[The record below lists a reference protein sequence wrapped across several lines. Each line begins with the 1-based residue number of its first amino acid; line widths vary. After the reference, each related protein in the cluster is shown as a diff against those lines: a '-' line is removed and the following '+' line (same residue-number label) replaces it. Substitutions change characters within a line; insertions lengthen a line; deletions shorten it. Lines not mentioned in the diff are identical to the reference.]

1 MNYLVTVLANK
12 QQAQE
17 AYSVLSQDGIPTEK
31 INILGEG
38 YQSADDFGLIDP
50 NQQASKR
57 AKKLAYMLIPFGFV
71 AGYAFNVLTGIQLF
85 SFTNSITEH
94 IIGGVLGA
102 ASGLLGAIV
111 VGGGVGLTVG
121 SGDALTYRNR
131 LNAGQYI
138 IITQG
143 TDSVIRQA
151 TKLLRQFEP
160 KFIQG
165 YTEPVNGQ

>member
-1 MNYLVTVLANK
+1 MNYLVTVLADK

-31 INILGEG
+31 ITILGEG

-138 IITQG
+138 IVTEG

-160 KFIQG
+160 EFIQG
-165 YTEPVNGQ
+165 YTEPVNG

>member
-1 MNYLVTVLANK
+1 MNYLVTVLADK

-31 INILGEG
+31 ITILGEG

-57 AKKLAYMLIPFGFV
+57 AKKLAYMLVPFGFV

-102 ASGLLGAIV
+102 ASGLLGAV
-111 VGGGVGLTVG
+111 FVGGGVGLTVG

-138 IITQG
+138 IITEG

-160 KFIQG
+160 EFIQG
-165 YTEPVNGQ
+165 YTEPVNG

>member
-31 INILGEG
+31 ITILGEG

-50 NQQASKR
+50 NQQASKG

-85 SFTNSITEH
+85 SFTNSIAEH

-138 IITQG
+138 IVTKG

-160 KFIQG
+160 EFIQG
-165 YTEPVNGQ
+165 YTEPVKG

>member
-31 INILGEG
+31 ITILGEG

-57 AKKLAYMLIPFGFV
+57 AKKLAYMLVPFGFV
-71 AGYAFNVLTGIQLF
+71 AGYAFNVLTGIELF

-102 ASGLLGAIV
+102 ASGLLGAV
-111 VGGGVGLTVG
+111 FVGGGVGLTVG

-131 LNAGQYI
+131 LNAGRYI
-138 IITQG
+138 IVTQG

-160 KFIQG
+160 EFIQG
-165 YTEPVNGQ
+165 YTEPVNS